1 MPILLKG
8 APAAQALTERAR
20 AESDAL
26 RARGVTPTL
35 AIVRVGED
43 GANLA
48 YERGA
53 RKRCEQCGVAVRG
66 VALPEDAAQSE
77 LTDAL
82 AALNAD
88 SGVHG
93 ILLLRPLPPQLD
105 EASVCAAVA
114 PEKDVDG
121 VTAASMAAVYAGSGA
136 GFAPCTAEACV
147 ALLRHYGVPLEGRRV
162 VVVGRSL
169 VIGRPASMLLL
180 RENATVTVAHSRS
193 RELGALC
200 READVLVVAAG
211 RLGLIGAEHLRA
223 GQTVVDV
230 GIHAAPDGSLRGDV
244 RFDEAEPLVDAV
256 TPVPGGVGAVTT
268 AVLCNHVI
276 QAAKASQSFAPAGA
290 KSV

>member
-8 APAAQALTERAR
+8 APAAKALTEKAR
-20 AESDAL
+20 EESDAL

-35 AIVRVGED
+35 AIVRVGARD
-43 GANLA
+43 DDLA
-48 YERGA
+48 YERA
-53 RKRCEQCGVAVRG
+53 ALKRCEQCGVDARC
-66 VALPEDAAQSE
+66 VALPEDAAQAE

-82 AALNAD
+82 AKLNAD
-88 SGVHG
+88 EGVHG
-93 ILLLRPLPPQLD
+93 ILLLRPLPPQMD
-105 EASVCAAVA
+105 EAAVCALVA

-121 VTAASMAAVYAGSGA
+121 VTAASMAAVYALGGT

-147 ALLRHYGVPLEGRRV
+147 ALLKHYEIPLAGRRV

-169 VIGRPASMLLL
+169 VIGRPASLLLL

-193 RELGALC
+193 EELPALC

-211 RLGLIGAEHLRA
+211 KPGLIGAEHLRA

-244 RFDEAEPLVDAV
+244 RFDEAERIVDAL

-268 AVLCNHVI
+268 AVLCAHAI
-276 QAAKASQSFAPAGA
+276 QAAKKQGSA
-290 KSV
+290 